1 MVGDITMVRKYF
13 QKLLTKYNGLG
24 LNVKFMLL
32 IILFIEAVV
41 GIFSVFLFHNMQ
53 RNTIQEKV
61 TAIHYEMDRQH
72 AQIGKNVDAI
82 NMSTQF
88 FLNDQALQDFL
99 VELKQ
104 GHKMSADRLNLF
116 YHDNIAAM
124 ERMVNSNLYLYQIRV
139 YADQDDMQEMMP
151 VLYSRDRMNRLAWA
165 QDNQLY
171 GWKFNYADTI
181 FDSYTVAQNNR
192 IMSLVTSIED
202 YEHGELAVLE
212 VSMTMDT
219 MFEGLYHA
227 NDGMVVCFVDEAGQQ
242 YYGSKEDRDNPY
254 IQAALENSCV
264 GKEEQFNHRTV
275 DGAEI
280 IAGCVEIKELAGTL
294 VCVQDISDAVGKI
307 RRMRNGFIVVMI
319 LLIPFLAAGINV
331 VVKSVLQQ
339 FYRIIDAIKRVQE
352 GDLNVVIESC
362 GTDEMGE
369 LADQVNKML
378 TEINHLMKEQLDREL
393 LVKNSEIKA
402 LQNQINAH
410 FIYNVLESIKMMAE
424 IEEQYD
430 ISDAVTTLGKLLR
443 YSMRW
448 TTGNVIVAEEIEYI
462 KNYLKL
468 MNIRFDYEIFLSLN
482 IPECIY
488 AQQIPKMSL
497 QPIVENAIYHGIE
510 QMAEDT
516 NIYIKGLV
524 EDKSCVIEITDAG
537 RGMSEEEVE
546 RLYKKISGEIET
558 TGGSGNGIGLKN
570 VQDRIKINFGEEY
583 GIEIASKLGCYT
595 KIMVRIP
602 LQEKR

>member
-1 MVGDITMVRKYF
+1 MVRKYF

-41 GIFSVFLFHNMQ
+41 GIFSIFLFYNMQ

-72 AQIGKNVDAI
+72 AQIRKNVDGI

-104 GHKMSADRLNLF
+104 GHKMSADRLNAF

-280 IAGCVEIKELAGTL
+280 IAGCVEVKELAGTL

-307 RRMRNGFIVVMI
+307 RRMRNGFIIVMI

-352 GDLNVVIESC
+352 GDLNVVIENC

-448 TTGNVIVAEEIEYI
+448 TTGNVTVAEEIEYI

>member
-1 MVGDITMVRKYF
+1 MVRKYF

-41 GIFSVFLFHNMQ
+41 GIFSIFLFYNMQ

-72 AQIGKNVDAI
+72 AQIRKNVDGI

-104 GHKMSADRLNLF
+104 GHKMSADRLNAF

-254 IQAALENSCV
+254 IQAALENFCV
-264 GKEEQFNHRTV
+264 GRGEQFKHRIM

-294 VCVQDISDAVGKI
+294 VCVQDISGAVGKI
-307 RRMRNGFIVVMI
+307 RRMRNGFVIIMI

-352 GDLNVVIESC
+352 GDLNVVIENC

-448 TTGNVIVAEEIEYI
+448 TTGNVTVAEEIEYI

>member
-1 MVGDITMVRKYF
+1 MIRKYF

-72 AQIGKNVDAI
+72 AQIRKNVDAI

-104 GHKMSADRLNLF
+104 GHKMSADRLNVF
-116 YHDNIAAM
+116 YHNNIASM

-139 YADQDDMQEMMP
+139 YVDQGDMQEMMP

-181 FDSYTVAQNNR
+181 FDSYTVAQNSR

-219 MFEGLYHA
+219 MFEGLYHT
-227 NDGMVVCFVDEAGQQ
+227 NDGMVVCFVDETGQQ

-254 IQAALENSCV
+254 IQAALEDCCV
-264 GKEEQFNHRTV
+264 GREEQFNHRTV

-294 VCVQDISDAVGKI
+294 VCVQDISGAVGKI
-307 RRMRNGFIVVMI
+307 RRMRNGFVIIMI

-352 GDLNVVIESC
+352 GDLNVVIENC

-369 LADQVNKML
+369 LADHVNKML

-448 TTGNVIVAEEIEYI
+448 TTGNVTVAEEIEYI

-602 LQEKR
+602 LQEKG

>member
-1 MVGDITMVRKYF
+1 MVRRYL
-13 QKLLTKYNGLG
+13 QKLITKYNGLG

-41 GIFSVFLFHNMQ
+41 GIFSVFLFWNMQ
-53 RNTIQEKV
+53 RTTVQEQIMAV
-61 TAIHYEMDRQH
+61 QYEMDRQH
-72 AQIGKNVDAI
+72 AQIRKNVDTI

-88 FLNDQALQDFL
+88 FLNDQALHDFL

-104 GHKMSADRLNLF
+104 GGRMTADRLNTF
-116 YHDNIAAM
+116 YHENIASM

-139 YADQDDMQEMMP
+139 YADQDSMQEMMP
-151 VLYSRDRMNRLAWA
+151 VLYTRERMNRLSWA
-165 QDNQLY
+165 QDKPLY
-171 GWKFNYADTI
+171 GWKLNYADAI
-181 FDSYTVAQNNR
+181 FDSYMVAQNSR
-192 IMSLVTSIED
+192 IMSLVTPIED
-202 YEHGELAVLE
+202 FENGELAVLE
-212 VSMTMDT
+212 VSMRMDT
-219 MFEGLYHA
+219 MFEGMYQA
-227 NDGMVVCFVDEAGQQ
+227 KDGMVVCFVDESCRS
-242 YYGSKEDRDNPY
+242 YYSSESDRDNPC
-254 IQAALENSCV
+254 IQAALADKEENCMQAAQ
-264 GKEEQFNHRTV
+264 EEQFRHRTV
-275 DGAEI
+275 DGREMI
-280 IAGCVEIKELAGTL
+280 VGCTAIRELSGTL
-294 VCVQDISDAVGKI
+294 VCAQDITGAIDKI
-307 RRMRNGFIVVMI
+307 RKMRNWFIVIMI
-319 LLIPFLAAGINV
+319 VLIPFLAAGINV

-352 GDLNVVIESC
+352 GDLNIVIENC

-369 LADQVNKML
+369 LGSQFNKML

-448 TTGNVIVAEEIEYI
+448 TTGNVTVAEEIEYI
-462 KNYLKL
+462 RNYLKL

-497 QPIVENAIYHGIE
+497 QPIIENAIYHGIE

-516 NIYIKGLV
+516 NIYIKGLM
-524 EDKSCVIEITDAG
+524 EEESCVIEITDAG
-537 RGMSEEEVE
+537 RGMSEEEVGQ
-546 RLYKKISGEIET
+546 LYKKISGEIET

-570 VQDRIKINFGEEY
+570 VQDRIKMNFGEEY

-602 LQEKR
+602 LQR

>member
-1 MVGDITMVRKYF
+1 MVRKYF
-13 QKLLTKYNGLG
+13 QKWITKYNGFG

-32 IILFIEAVV
+32 IILCIEATV
-41 GIFSVFLFHNMQ
+41 GIFSMFLFRNMQ
-53 RNTIQEKV
+53 RSTIQEKI
-61 TAIHYEMDRQH
+61 TAVRYEMDRQH
-72 AQIGKNVDAI
+72 AQIRKNVDAI

-88 FLNDQALQDFL
+88 FLNDQELRDFL

-104 GHKMSADRLNLF
+104 GRKMSADRLNAF
-116 YHDNIAAM
+116 YHDDISAM

-139 YADQDDMQEMMP
+139 YADQDAMQEMMP
-151 VLYSRDRMNRLAWA
+151 VLYSQDRMKRLAWA
-165 QDNQLY
+165 QGKPLY

-181 FDSYTVAQNNR
+181 FDAYTVAQNSR

-227 NDGMVVCFVDEAGQQ
+227 NDGMVVCFVDESGQC
-242 YYGSKEDRDNPY
+242 YYGSEEDRDNPY
-254 IQAALENSCV
+254 IRAVLEDSRA
-264 GKEEQFNHRTV
+264 GEEEQFCYRTV
-275 DGAEI
+275 EGADI
-280 IAGCVEIKELAGTL
+280 IAGSVEIRELSGKL
-294 VCVQDISDAVGKI
+294 VCAQDISGAVGRN
-307 RRMRNGFIVVMI
+307 RRMHRWFVSIMV
-319 LLIPFLAAGINV
+319 LLVPVLAAGINV
-331 VVKSVLQQ
+331 VVKSVLRQ
-339 FYRIIDAIKRVQE
+339 FYQVIDAIKRVQE
-352 GDLNVVIESC
+352 GDLNVVIENC

-369 LADQVNKML
+369 LARQVNKML

-424 IEEQYD
+424 IEEQYE

-448 TTGNVIVAEEIEYI
+448 TTGNVTVAEEIEYI
-462 KNYLKL
+462 RNYLKL

-524 EDKSCVIEITDAG
+524 EEKSCVIEITDAG
-537 RGMSEEEVE
+537 RGMSEEEVGQ
-546 RLYKKISGEIET
+546 LYKKISGEIET

-570 VQDRIKINFGEEY
+570 VQDRIKMNFGEEY

-602 LQEKR
+602 LQEV